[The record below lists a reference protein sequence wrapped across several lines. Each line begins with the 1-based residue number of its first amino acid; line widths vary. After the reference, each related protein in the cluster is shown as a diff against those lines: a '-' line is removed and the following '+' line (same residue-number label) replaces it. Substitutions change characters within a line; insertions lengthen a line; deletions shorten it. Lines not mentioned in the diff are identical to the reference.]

1 MSDMTTN
8 RWNEDGRVRGIG
20 LDAEVLIGRVVDG
33 EATPDDRRR
42 FERLA
47 TADPLLWR
55 TLAIR
60 QDDARALHEA
70 FREATKHALQAE
82 LPERRLRPTWTLVLS
97 GWAAMLFVAI
107 SWGLVSIAAPGAGSA
122 AAAAP
127 VHQPRAVFTPVEH
140 LRAYLDAPY
149 VLGDLEPVVVQVEPL
164 SDGRIAVNFIRRI
177 EEVAFF
183 SPADLPLD
191 DSGELIKDPA
201 RLRSLE
207 PSVGWPSKGDPSTA
221 PRG

>member
-1 MSDMTTN
+1 MSDRTTN
-8 RWNEDGRVRGIG
+8 HWNEGGRAAGNG
-20 LDAEVLIGRVVDG
+20 LEAEVLIGRVVDG

-70 FREATKHALQAE
+70 FREATKRGLRAE

-97 GWAAMLFVAI
+97 GWAAMLFVAT
-107 SWGLVSIAAPGAGSA
+107 SWALVSIAADRAGGPV
-122 AAAAP
+122 AAAP
-127 VHQPRAVFTPVEH
+127 VNQAPAVITPVEH

-149 VLGDLEPVVVQVEPL
+149 VLGDLEPVIVQVEPL

-191 DSGELIKDPA
+191 ESGELIKDPA

-207 PSVGWPSKGDPSTA
+207 PSVGWPSKEDPSTA